1 MKKLNQEL
9 YDQLFGAIVYI
20 IEYSKK
26 YNISIP
32 NGEALK
38 RMTDKI
44 HSLMDVIEPSSD
56 ESLQSERKDKT
67 DGDLTEPYN
76 CIEAVVNELQFQ

>member
-44 HSLMDVIEPSSD
+44 HSLMNMKSHHPTKVYSNVNGMNP
-56 ESLQSERKDKT
+56 
-67 DGDLTEPYN
+67 TET
-76 CIEAVVNELQFQ
+76 